1 MRCPNCGAEIPD
13 GSVQCPNCGVRI
25 LQNQG
30 PYYPNQNPS
39 YAPRA
44 GKGKLI
50 AIIAVVVAAT
60 LIVAGIAILFSSPGN
75 APSNGFSNGGG
86 TSNTNTNNDI
96 EFKSKMIG
104 EHSWRLEVSA
114 NDIDPENL
122 TYAIEKSDGTFLV
135 SGVSFPADQKEDVNG
150 VTWVDMNS
158 DGKVDTGDVITIT
171 NDLVDGSDTFMI
183 TSGATGSVLL
193 SQPIR
198 LVATHMNQH
207 RWRLQI
213 IPAQDRN
220 ISDLRYSI
228 QRDDGTYLVSGAVFP
243 TTSGYND
250 THGVTWNDLQAD
262 GRVNAPDIISINN
275 ADVYSGY
282 TFIIYG
288 GASGSIT
295 LP

>member
-13 GSVQCPNCGVRI
+13 GSVQCPNCGARI

-30 PYYPNQNPS
+30 LYYPNQNPP
-39 YAPRA
+39 YAPAPRA

-50 AIIAVVVAAT
+50 AIIVVVVVAI
-60 LIVAGIAILFSSPGN
+60 LIIAGAAILFSSPGN
-75 APSNGFSNGGG
+75 APSNEYSSGE
-86 TSNTNTNNDI
+86 I
-96 EFKSKMIG
+96 EFESKMIG

-114 NDIDPENL
+114 NDVDPENL
-122 TYAIEKSDGTFLV
+122 TYAIENSEGTFLV
-135 SGVSFPADQKEDVNG
+135 SGAHFPADQKEDVNG
-150 VTWVDMNS
+150 VTWVDVNG
-158 DGKVDTGDVITIT
+158 DGKVDTGDVMTIT

-193 SQPIR
+193 SQPIQ

-207 RWRLQI
+207 RWQLQI
-213 IPAQDRN
+213 ISAQDLN
-220 ISDLRYSI
+220 TSDLRYSI

-250 THGVTWNDLQAD
+250 TNGVTWYDLQGD
-262 GRVNAPDIISINN
+262 GEINTPDIIDIYNVEIHSS
-275 ADVYSGY
+275 YR
-282 TFIIYG
+282 FIIYG
-288 GASGSIT
+288 DASGSAT